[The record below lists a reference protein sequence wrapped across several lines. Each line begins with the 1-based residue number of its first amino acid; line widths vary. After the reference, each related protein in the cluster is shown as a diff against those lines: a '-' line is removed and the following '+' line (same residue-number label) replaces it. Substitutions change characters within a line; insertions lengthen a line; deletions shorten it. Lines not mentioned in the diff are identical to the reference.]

1 MQYIVLK
8 LTKFNTCKFRFFK
21 EKNAKSTVDTQLF

>member
-8 LTKFNTCKFRFFK
+8 LTKFNICKFQLLK
-21 EKNAKSTVDTQLF
+21 EKNAKSTVNAQLF